1 MEVVLLS
8 GLSGSGK
15 STALA
20 ALEDSGF
27 FSVDNLPVSFLK
39 KFLEIIEFSNNQI
52 NKLAIV
58 CDARDPNIESNI
70 VDLMDLIK
78 NQRNG
83 FTLVFLEA
91 DKKTLIKRFEQTR
104 RAHPLSITKGL
115 PLDKAID
122 EEQKLLVPV
131 KDLADITIDTTDIN
145 VNELRRIMLNRFRK
159 DKNSLLVQIISFGFK
174 YGLPPEADNVFDVRF
189 IPNPFFIEELKDTTG
204 LDKKTFEFVLN
215 QEQTKEF
222 IEIVKGFLDNILPLY
237 LKEGKSYITIAFGCT
252 GGKHRSV
259 AIAEFFGE
267 TLRKKGYPV
276 DIVHRDINR

>member
-58 CDARDPNIESNI
+58 CDARDPNIESDI
-70 VDLMDLIK
+70 VDLTDLIK
-78 NQRNG
+78 SQRNG
-83 FTLVFLEA
+83 LILIFLEA
-91 DKKTLIKRFEQTR
+91 DRKTLIKRFEQTR
-104 RAHPLSITKGL
+104 RAHPLSIMKGL
-115 PLDKAID
+115 PLERAID
-122 EEQKLLVPV
+122 EEQKLLAPIR
-131 KDLADITIDTTDIN
+131 DLADITIDTSDIN
-145 VNELRRIMLNRFRK
+145 VNELRRIILNRFRK
-159 DKNSLLVQIISFGFK
+159 DKDSLLVQIISFGFK

-204 LDKKTFEFVLN
+204 LEKKTAEFVLN
-215 QEQTKEF
+215 QKQTKEF
-222 IEIVKGFLDNILPLY
+222 IEIAKGFLDKILPLY

-259 AIAEFFGE
+259 ALAEFFGD
-267 TLRKKGYPV
+267 LLKNKGYSV

>member
-70 VDLMDLIK
+70 VDLLDLIK

-122 EEQKLLVPV
+122 EEQKLLEPV

-145 VNELRRIMLNRFRK
+145 VNELRRIILNRFRK
-159 DKNSLLVQIISFGFK
+159 DKDSLLVQIISFGFK

-189 IPNPFFIEELKDTTG
+189 IPNPFFVEELKDTTG
-204 LDKKTFEFVLN
+204 LDKKTSEFVLN

-267 TLRKKGYPV
+267 LLRKKGYSV